1 MPAGRLRAGRAGRAG
16 PTAAITVTGATSIVA
31 SSAAALTAVAARA
44 ITPVRAAVEVC
55 AAARPDRPIR
65 ASSRRTTSP
74 AATSAR
80 LRASV
85 GIRWPSIRSGLLSPD
100 AGVRLARAARG
111 QPRLGRREP
120 GPGDHGDDE
129 DDHAT
134 RPGDVP
140 PAKTAHEIP
149 AHGSGRRSARAVRPA
164 LATMR
169 RRMASEA
176 PVYDLVLL
184 LDNTIEQERRDTIL
198 ANVEDA
204 IDRAGEI
211 VGRHDWGVRPT
222 VYEVRKQSEADY
234 HLIQFR
240 GSTALL
246 EQLDH
251 NLKITD
257 GILRFR
263 IIRLRPGTPDPP
275 DLRPAALAAA
285 PAAPAE
291 TE

>member
-1 MPAGRLRAGRAGRAG
+1 
-16 PTAAITVTGATSIVA
+16 
-31 SSAAALTAVAARA
+31 
-44 ITPVRAAVEVC
+44 
-55 AAARPDRPIR
+55 
-65 ASSRRTTSP
+65 
-74 AATSAR
+74 
-80 LRASV
+80 
-85 GIRWPSIRSGLLSPD
+85 
-100 AGVRLARAARG
+100 
-111 QPRLGRREP
+111 
-120 GPGDHGDDE
+120 
-129 DDHAT
+129 
-134 RPGDVP
+134 
-140 PAKTAHEIP
+140 
-149 AHGSGRRSARAVRPA
+149 
-164 LATMR
+164 MR
-169 RRMASEA
+169 RRMATEA
-176 PVYDLVLL
+176 PLYDLVLL
-184 LDNTIEQERRDTIL
+184 LDNSIEQERRDTIL